1 MSKSIKNILLGLVA
15 ITALAMVLSLS
26 ACSNNKNSA
35 ETSSSLYAQGLQ
47 IVQLMAEMTETEEY
61 IELYT
66 GSNEIKRVIQNISRG
81 DYVTP
86 KAVYA
91 ISVTNENLA
100 AMVELD
106 NLNNPSE
113 ELKNFLMQRVFVS
126 LMTQL
131 NGMSGVDNLA
141 AASVCTVS
149 KAFVAENVTNDVIY
163 LYTYENALPVAV
175 TFTVGENQAVA
186 ANGVFVMYDEFTCN
200 SAEEIKAFFSELEV
214 KVTEVKPEK

>member
-149 KAFVAENVTNDVIY
+149 KAFVAENVTDDVIY